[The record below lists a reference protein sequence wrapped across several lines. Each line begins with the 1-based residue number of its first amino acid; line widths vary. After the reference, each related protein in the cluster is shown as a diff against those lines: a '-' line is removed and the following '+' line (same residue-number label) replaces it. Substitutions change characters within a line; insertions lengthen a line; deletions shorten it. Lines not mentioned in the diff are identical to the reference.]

1 MNNYL
6 IAALVVMAI
15 PYALL
20 IPFTRQMRKEAEIE
34 RESYR
39 SQLKYLTDACQ
50 QAQLFQSEVT
60 HVLQHCTGGIV
71 KRLNESSQIVHSIQ
85 SSAPELFQKNSSLL
99 YCLHAND
106 QFLARLYSVA
116 GDCLE
121 SDVAPQDE
129 QTRGAVFIDAYES
142 AGLAVPPFATHQVRA
157 KS

>member
-1 MNNYL
+1 MGNYL
-6 IAALVVMAI
+6 VPTLVALAI

-20 IPFTRQMRKEAEIE
+20 VPFIRRMRKEAEIE

-39 SQLKYLTDACQ
+39 SQIKYLTDACQ
-50 QAQLFQSEVT
+50 QAQLFQSEVA
-60 HVLQHCTGGIV
+60 HVLQHCTGGLV

-85 SSAPELFQKNSSLL
+85 NSAPELFKNDSSLL

-116 GDCLE
+116 GDCIE
-121 SDVAPQDE
+121 SEVGPQDE
-129 QTRGAVFIDAYES
+129 QVRGAVFIDAYES
-142 AGLAVPPFATHQVRA
+142 AGLAVPPFATNQVRA